1 MRAARCASAIS
12 MTIAGAAVIFV
23 WAAAGAWAQTKES
36 TEQKTGAVDRGV
48 AATTRKEQPPV
59 SIRVT
64 LSVYSGRPNPS
75 WTVEPGP
82 DLDRLVGLIQSLK
95 PTDAKL
101 FDYDEWNRLGY
112 ASFWLSARGIAG
124 VPSEVHV
131 WRDMAFVPSKEG
143 KGMQAIGASK
153 LYEALVTQAEG
164 NGQQEFFVNYRKLP
178 PTKRGAQ

>member
-1 MRAARCASAIS
+1 MRAAQS
-12 MTIAGAAVIFV
+12 AGAIAM
-23 WAAAGAWAQTKES
+23 AAAAILVSFVAAGWAQSKES
-36 TEQKTGAVDRGV
+36 SEQKTGPADRGV
-48 AATTRKEQPPV
+48 AGETRKEQPPV

-112 ASFWLSARGIAG
+112 ASFWLSARGLPG

-178 PTKRGAQ
+178 PAKRDSR

>member
-1 MRAARCASAIS
+1 MRGALWGGATAMAVAA
-12 MTIAGAAVIFV
+12 AAVMFV
-23 WAAAGAWAQTKES
+23 SAAAGAWAQTKES
-36 TEQKTGAVDRGV
+36 SDQKTGTADRGV
-48 AATTRKEQPPV
+48 GATTPKEQPPV

-131 WRDMAFVPSKEG
+131 WRDMAFVASKEG

-153 LYEALVTQAEG
+153 LYETLVTQAEG
-164 NGQQEFFVNYRKLP
+164 NGQQRFFVNYRKLP
-178 PTKRGAQ
+178 PTKGGAQ

>member
-1 MRAARCASAIS
+1 MATAAA
-12 MTIAGAAVIFV
+12 AGILLAL
-23 WAAAGAWAQTKES
+23 AAGAWGQTKES
-36 TEQKTGAVDRGV
+36 GEQKTGTVDRG
-48 AATTRKEQPPV
+48 AAGTARKEQPPV

-82 DLDRLVGLIQSLK
+82 DLDRLVALLKDLK

-112 ASFWLSARGIAG
+112 ASFWLSTRGLPE
-124 VPSEVHV
+124 VPSEIHV

-143 KGMQAIGASK
+143 KGTQTIGASK
-153 LYEALVTQAEG
+153 LYEALVTQAEAK
-164 NGQQEFFVNYRKLP
+164 GQQEFFVNYRKLP
-178 PTKRGAQ
+178 PTRRGAQ

>member
-1 MRAARCASAIS
+1 MATAA
-12 MTIAGAAVIFV
+12 AAVIFV
-23 WAAAGAWAQTKES
+23 SAAAGAWAQTKES
-36 TEQKTGAVDRGV
+36 SEQKTGTVDRGV
-48 AATTRKEQPPV
+48 AATTRKEQPPM

-75 WTVEPGP
+75 WTVKPGP
-82 DLDRLVGLIQSLK
+82 DLDRLVGLIKELN

-101 FDYDEWNRLGY
+101 FDYDKWNRLGY
-112 ASFWLSARGIAG
+112 ASFWLSARGLPG

-178 PTKRGAQ
+178 PTKPGSR

>member
-1 MRAARCASAIS
+1 MRGALWG
-12 MTIAGAAVIFV
+12 GAAAM
-23 WAAAGAWAQTKES
+23 AAAAAAVMFVSAAADAWAQTKEGS
-36 TEQKTGAVDRGV
+36 EQKTGTVDRGV
-48 AATTRKEQPPV
+48 AATIRKEQPPV

-82 DLDRLVGLIQSLK
+82 DLDRLVGLIQELK

-178 PTKRGAQ
+178 PTRRGAQ

>member
-1 MRAARCASAIS
+1 MRAAQS
-12 MTIAGAAVIFV
+12 AGAIAMAATIILVSFV
-23 WAAAGAWAQTKES
+23 TAGWAQTKES
-36 TEQKTGAVDRGV
+36 SEQKTGPADRGV

-112 ASFWLSARGIAG
+112 ASFWLSTRGLPG

-131 WRDMAFVPSKEG
+131 WRDMVFVPSKEG
-143 KGMQAIGASK
+143 RGMQAIGASK